1 MQYQFISLNGYLN
14 SKPLSPK
21 TGLNRNTQ
29 SLQVTSLVKET
40 EKLRF
45 QIIRHLKK
53 KKVSLLLQYFLLVDA
68 GLSPGILNFISH

>member
-1 MQYQFISLNGYLN
+1 MQYQFISLNGCPK
-14 SKPLSPK
+14 SKHLSPK

-53 KKVSLLLQYFLLVDA
+53 VSLLLQYFLLVDA